1 MERTPP
7 LSAFL
12 PIIIILT
19 AAGGGG
25 LLIMMSTVDPLL
37 GYRMSFFFLVVLLF
51 AGLALPLS
59 VLLNLRFPSSPPVGP
74 NVVVRQ
80 ALWVGVYVATLAW
93 LYVGRVFGVSL
104 AVIFF
109 IGFTAIELFW
119 RLWERSQW
127 RQR

>member
-37 GYRMSFFFLVVLLF
+37 GYRMLFFFLVVLLF

-80 ALWVGVYVATLAW
+80 ALWVGVYVTTLAW
-93 LYVGRVFGVSL
+93 LYVGRVFGVGL

-109 IGFTAIELFW
+109 IGFTAIEVFW

-127 RQR
+127 RR